1 MNTPPPEKS
10 RNTVGGGRQPGGAVL
25 SPRPSFFFRSEPMMA
40 NRAHLVSV
48 NRTIAAAGL
57 VETGEDAAV
66 VSVARN
72 LARRM
77 DALGDAAP
85 LGLLRSFQSA
95 VKDLQ
100 RAAARKVPAKPARDV
115 PEIDPGDESEDALTQ
130 FLRKWKVGV

>member
-1 MNTPPPEKS
+1 
-10 RNTVGGGRQPGGAVL
+10 
-25 SPRPSFFFRSEPMMA
+25 MA

-77 DALGDAAP
+77 DAAGDAAQ